1 MRRFIATMLAAV
13 LSFALTQAASA
24 DDRIKGITPAQ
35 VADQLK
41 TLGYR
46 AEIVEGQAARPLV
59 RTGAGGHTVL
69 ILFYDCSGD
78 SCGSIQFYVG
88 YRKTPKFT
96 LAFVDRWNS
105 ERRYG
110 KAYLNKTSGDLRFE
124 YDIDLRGGVSAGS
137 IKQGLLLYEG
147 MLARLDEFIRA
158 APTAPETA
166 APVPGALGEIAG
178 KARDAE
184 ALAAEGKFAE
194 AVAALDSAA
203 VTLWNKAPLT
213 FRRVLWVAAPP
224 EGFGAY
230 NPREN
235 NIYASG
241 VKMIAYAEPLGF
253 GWSQSGD
260 IFRIELVTDIVVKDK
275 DGKELLRQEKF
286 QTLKIGSRVR
296 NREFMATFSYTFE
309 GIPRGE
315 YIVDTLVRDL
325 VTGKTGTFSLPFVV
339 R

>member
-1 MRRFIATMLAAV
+1 MRRFIAAMLAAL
-13 LSFALTQAASA
+13 LSFALMPPASA
-24 DDRIKGITPAQ
+24 DDPIKNITPAQ

-46 AEIVEGQAARPLV
+46 AEIVEGQATRPFV

-78 SCGSIQFYVG
+78 SCGSIQFFVG

-137 IKQGLLLYEG
+137 ISQGLLLYEG
-147 MLARLDEFIRA
+147 MLARLDDFIRA
-158 APTAPETA
+158 SPAAPEA
-166 APVPGALGEIAG
+166 AASAPAALGEIAG

-203 VTLWNKAPLT
+203 VALWNKSPLT

-235 NIYASG
+235 NVYASG
-241 VKMIAYAEPLGF
+241 AKMIAYAEPLGF
-253 GWSQSGD
+253 GWSETGD
-260 IFRIELVTDIVVKDK
+260 IFRIELVTDIVVRDK
-275 DGKELLRQEKF
+275 DGKELLRREKF
-286 QTLKIGSRVR
+286 QSLKIGSRVR
-296 NREFMATFSYTFE
+296 NREFMATFSFTFE

-315 YIVDTLVRDL
+315 YVVDTLVRDL
-325 VTGKTGTFSLPFVV
+325 ATGKTGTFSLPFVV